1 MAERPEQRLRELG
14 IALPPPPKPIA
25 NYVSV
30 VEVGHLVFTSGAGPL
45 KDGRPVMQGR
55 LGEQL
60 SLEDGYEAAKLVMLN
75 LLSVLQAH
83 LGTLNRVERIVKV
96 LGFIASAPDFTR
108 QPEVLNGA
116 SDLLVAIFGA
126 RGRHARSAI
135 GTSVLPFGIPVE
147 VEMIVEVRRGRARTT
162 KPRKR

>member
-1 MAERPEQRLRELG
+1 M
-14 IALPPPPKPIA
+14 LPSPPKPVA

-30 VEVGHLVFTSGAGPL
+30 VEVGHLIFTSGAGPL

-55 LGEQL
+55 VGEQL
-60 SLEDGYEAAKLVMLN
+60 TLEDGYEAAKLVMLN
-75 LLSVLQAH
+75 LLSALQAH
-83 LGTLNRVERIVKV
+83 LGTLNRIERIVKL

-147 VEMIVEVRRGRARTT
+147 VEMIVEVRRGRTAARSRPAS
-162 KPRKR
+162 KGRI

>member
-1 MAERPEQRLRELG
+1 MAESPEQRLRELG
-14 IALPPPPKPIA
+14 VTLPPPPKPVA
-25 NYVSV
+25 NYVSL

-55 LGEQL
+55 VGEQIT
-60 SLEDGYEAAKLVMLN
+60 LEDGYEAAKLVMLN
-75 LLSVLQAH
+75 LLSALQAH
-83 LGTLNRVERIVKV
+83 LGTLNRIKRIVKV

-116 SDLLVAIFGA
+116 SDLLVAIFGT

-135 GTSVLPFGIPVE
+135 GTSVLPFGIPIE
-147 VEMIVEVRRGRARTT
+147 VEMIVEVRPGRVRTT
-162 KPRKR
+162 KTRKG